1 VILNIAFNSAAQG
14 FSEQEDTDMPLK
26 VNGEVRFT
34 RPEAAR
40 RLGISV
46 PTLDRELA
54 RKRIECYQ
62 PYPYGRVTFSE
73 AQLQAYIEKC
83 RRPARVEE
91 TAQAAA

>member
-1 VILNIAFNSAAQG
+1 MITVSAAQG
-14 FSEQEDTDMPLK
+14 FGEPEDTNMTMK

-54 RKRIECYQ
+54 KGRIEFFQ
-62 PYPYGRVTFSE
+62 AYPYGRVTFSE
-73 AQLQAYIEKC
+73 AQLRAYDEKC

>member
-1 VILNIAFNSAAQG
+1 MAI
-14 FSEQEDTDMPLK
+14 K
-26 VNGEVRFT
+26 VNGEVRLT

-40 RLGISV
+40 RLCISV

-54 RKRIECYQ
+54 KKRIECYQ

-73 AQLQAYIEKC
+73 AQIQAYIEKT
-83 RRPARVEE
+83 RRLARVEE